1 MNTAGMLREEDGRL
15 TGGVSPS
22 HDDHFFTTAH
32 LRLNECCCVIDAR
45 AFELR
50 TVSKRQFSVLRSR
63 RDDNRPRPYNR
74 AIINFN
80 YVRLAITLQRLCAFR
95 DHQLSAK
102 FLRLCISTCRKFLTR
117 DTCWKPQVVLDL

>member
-1 MNTAGMLREEDGRL
+1 MNTAGMLREEDCRL

-45 AFELR
+45 TFELR
-50 TVSKRQFSVLRSR
+50 KVFERQFSVLRSR

-74 AIINFN
+74 TIINFN
-80 YVRLAITLQRLCAFR
+80 YVRPAITLQRLCALR
-95 DHQLSAK
+95 DHQLS
-102 FLRLCISTCRKFLTR
+102 RQISALVHKHVSRVPDPKYPLET
-117 DTCWKPQVVLDL
+117 PG